1 MHTYANQAD
10 DVREMVEMVITRL
23 VRCDRVLHQGE
34 LGIGGEIDH
43 TLNQ

>member
-23 VRCDRVLHQGE
+23 VRCDRVLHHVITSDVIE
-34 LGIGGEIDH
+34 CSIM
-43 TLNQ
+43 